1 MASVGYCS
9 ISSSNQAFMSVKT
22 KSSSPNCDMISRRDD
37 SVVDA
42 TDANDVDKI
51 HTPPPVKARSSPNCD
66 MISRRD
72 DSLAVNYGATGG
84 YLSLEDDEM
93 EETQTVVD
101 SGDSEY
107 YPSDADDA
115 EAAHGIGIDKSTRI
129 FPRRYAET
137 ASRGRRY
144 AETPCRG
151 SAAFFIINSLCPHT
165 ITIERHDRRLL
176 YDDLQTSIEYVFIE
190 NRSFP
195 NSVMKHNNENNL
207 VILLLEGQ
215 YRLAIVESIS
225 YRVFDEHMNF
235 WDGVID
241 CWVWTPSEDASYDQL
256 KIVFESAEWDDI
268 KDFFRR
274 ESIYFGES
282 EIEVYFVN
290 QVAGPSFH
298 RGSRQDVKNKI
309 DGAVQCS
316 ALGVDIF
323 YPPVPHREHIRD
335 SNIQRSVNS
344 SITEDFFYSEYG
356 DKIQT
361 MRYNRNRVDNSVHQ
375 HKFIN
380 GFIRFKHAVQN
391 WDAAVNYHTISHVDG
406 SEISGREM
414 TTLPSHLKDKFFV
427 PSPSSSNR
435 FDDWVKFYVLTK
447 DSLSDIK
454 KKYHGKSA
462 KNICSDLEKD
472 LRLASDSEVSYF
484 VLNTRVHED
493 TDEREV
499 CNAIVYAGASAPPEV
514 TYTAT
519 NDKDYW
525 EYYLDAHQDIVYRQL
540 WDGGGKFDHH
550 PPISVSYRSR
560 FTQPRQFD
568 YHDIKLFQKGVN
580 NNRGTFPVRK
590 SVGIMGGSNSY
601 FGYRRKHCVTMPTV
615 SQGPGVLAQ
624 YQYNRQFVDCLYLVF
639 ILRVLNAVG
648 QFTSNSMRFFWK
660 HLHVSSVFRHS
671 PTWICGLHILT
682 LNFYNSPHV
691 DNDTMPYD
699 KQDVLNELNAV
710 IDCDDVNVKKGSFKY
725 QADLLYKFVDEYNCP
740 TPTTC
745 CYQLIQNEKSPD
757 SSEKLQ
763 CHYYFLNCGIN
774 SCHRIYDHM
783 TMSFCGSV
791 FQHCTSV
798 PVFISEKE
806 DGTSIIHIGDHPSWT
821 WLAWG
826 AGNNDNS
833 ASAGGMQ
840 SQSGNSNSNAT
851 NSNANSA
858 QRGRGSLV
866 QSLTVNHQS
875 SPSRNVAAHLRRSP
889 RRRNR

>member
-37 SVVDA
+37 SVVAA

-268 KDFFRR
+268 KDFFRH

-298 RGSRQDVKNKI
+298 RGSRQDVKNKT

-323 YPPVPHREHIRD
+323 YPPVPRREHIRD
-335 SNIQRSVNS
+335 SNIQRPVNS
-344 SITEDFFYSEYG
+344 SISEDFFYSEHG

-361 MRYNRNRVDNSVHQ
+361 MRYNSNRVDSSVHQ
-375 HKFIN
+375 SKFVN
-380 GFIRFKHAVQN
+380 GFIRFKHAIQN
-391 WDAAVNYHTISHVDG
+391 WDAAVNYHTISHLDG
-406 SEISGREM
+406 TEISGEEM
-414 TTLPSHLKDKFFV
+414 TTLPSHLKDKFLFHLQARQICLMTG
-427 PSPSSSNR
+427 SS
-435 FDDWVKFYVLTK
+435 FMY
-447 DSLSDIK
+447 
-454 KKYHGKSA
+454 
-462 KNICSDLEKD
+462 
-472 LRLASDSEVSYF
+472 
-484 VLNTRVHED
+484 
-493 TDEREV
+493 
-499 CNAIVYAGASAPPEV
+499 
-514 TYTAT
+514 
-519 NDKDYW
+519 
-525 EYYLDAHQDIVYRQL
+525 
-540 WDGGGKFDHH
+540 
-550 PPISVSYRSR
+550 
-560 FTQPRQFD
+560 
-568 YHDIKLFQKGVN
+568 
-580 NNRGTFPVRK
+580 
-590 SVGIMGGSNSY
+590 
-601 FGYRRKHCVTMPTV
+601 
-615 SQGPGVLAQ
+615 
-624 YQYNRQFVDCLYLVF
+624 
-639 ILRVLNAVG
+639 
-648 QFTSNSMRFFWK
+648 
-660 HLHVSSVFRHS
+660 
-671 PTWICGLHILT
+671 
-682 LNFYNSPHV
+682 
-691 DNDTMPYD
+691 
-699 KQDVLNELNAV
+699 
-710 IDCDDVNVKKGSFKY
+710 
-725 QADLLYKFVDEYNCP
+725 
-740 TPTTC
+740 
-745 CYQLIQNEKSPD
+745 
-757 SSEKLQ
+757 
-763 CHYYFLNCGIN
+763 
-774 SCHRIYDHM
+774 
-783 TMSFCGSV
+783 
-791 FQHCTSV
+791 
-798 PVFISEKE
+798 
-806 DGTSIIHIGDHPSWT
+806 
-821 WLAWG
+821 
-826 AGNNDNS
+826 
-833 ASAGGMQ
+833 
-840 SQSGNSNSNAT
+840 
-851 NSNANSA
+851 
-858 QRGRGSLV
+858 
-866 QSLTVNHQS
+866 
-875 SPSRNVAAHLRRSP
+875 
-889 RRRNR
+889 